1 MIEIERLELRLP
13 PGYEPRA
20 AGIARELAAALAP
33 LAALGPVSVER
44 LDVAPL
50 RVGPGASDRDI
61 GVALGHEVHRS
72 LRAQRS

>member
-1 MIEIERLELRLP
+1 VIDIERLKLRLP

-33 LAALGPVSVER
+33 LAALGPLSLER
-44 LDVAPL
+44 LDLAPL

-61 GVALGHEVHRS
+61 GLALAQEVQRRV
-72 LRAQRS
+72 RAQRS